1 MKLLLVLLTL
11 VTACSSGGRRNGG
24 WATKRL
30 PNDDS
35 AGTEAP
41 NIPSQ
46 PAEEA
51 NTPRPPDSPSAPRAP
66 SYESNAPLPDVGAAP
81 ANPLYAYGIPA
92 GDTEFTLD
100 YGAGGQLIRGGL
112 LHGMN
117 DLRNASDGAWESWAD
132 AVTPRGGVLRMWVRY
147 EMEGF
152 DEDHITAGRR
162 AVDAGL
168 TVMVTAVGTSEQT
181 RANIKGERY
190 ALDAPSNPVA
200 WADQV
205 ARDVERLRAA
215 DIPVTH
221 IEIWNEPNLGEAWDG
236 TPESFG
242 TFFAT
247 VGKRLR
253 QKLGADIK
261 IGGPGL
267 AGTLGDK
274 SLWVKTIFQSCKRIG
289 FQPDFYSFH
298 RYGSYPSDHDMLD
311 VPESLM
317 RIALAEGLQAPEI
330 ILSEWNIG
338 LPKPTFPGLDDQRA
352 ANFYM
357 ATVMALA
364 QTPAT
369 EAQFFFLQ
377 DAPWDTHK
385 EFAGESVGVFSLAG
399 APKALLSGMRMMAT
413 AADLPMIP
421 MERTGGS
428 SNLSV
433 FGSRLGNRGYL
444 LAVNT
449 FGSGTEDHINIMLR
463 AAGVDL
469 AQLKKNL
476 KPIKNYVAGKSQRS
490 TVERLGL
497 ETYVL
502 NALDVVRA
510 ETGVQMT
517 ELKKADRHV
526 RMKLKDGPRQIV
538 SVQLLSAKVGNPIVD
553 AAFLQAYKP
562 YAKGLNSAAG
572 AATIEQ
578 LRGEGVDEQ
587 TLSRLE
593 QAMQQKQTQVAG
605 VDKATSRHAREAFDQ
620 NYEALRN
627 SVPRTLSAHPAAK
640 AQVVS
645 KASWCTLENGI
656 LDLRLPP
663 ETSVLVE
670 FAW

>member
-1 MKLLLVLLTL
+1 MKLLLILLTL

-24 WATKRL
+24 WATKDRS
-30 PNDDS
+30 PQDS
-35 AGTEAP
+35 SGTEAP
-41 NIPSQ
+41 DIPAQ
-46 PAEEA
+46 PHEEA
-51 NTPRPPDSPSAPRAP
+51 SAPHVP
-66 SYESNAPLPDVGAAP
+66 SYESNAPLPNVGAAP
-81 ANPLYAYGIPA
+81 ADPLYAYGIPA
-92 GDTEFTLD
+92 GNTEFTLN
-100 YGAGGQLIRGGL
+100 YGAEGHLIRGGL

-117 DLRNASDGAWESWAD
+117 DLRHASDGAWESWAD
-132 AVTPRGGVLRMWVRY
+132 AVTPRGGVLRLWVRY
-147 EMEGF
+147 EMDGF
-152 DEDHITAGRR
+152 EQDHITAARR

-181 RANIKGERY
+181 RANIHGERY

-215 DIPVTH
+215 NIPVTH
-221 IEIWNEPNLGEAWDG
+221 IEIWNEPNLGQAWDG

-253 QKLGADIK
+253 EKFGTSLK

-274 SLWVKTIFQSCKRIG
+274 SLWVNTIFQACKRIG

-317 RIALAEGLQAPEI
+317 RLALAAGIQAPEI

-338 LPKPTFPGLDDQRA
+338 LPEPTLPALEDQRA
-352 ANFYM
+352 ANYYM
-357 ATVMALA
+357 ATVIALA
-364 QTPAT
+364 QTPCT
-369 EAQFFFLQ
+369 DAQFFFMQ

-399 APKALLSGMRMMAT
+399 APKAILSGMRMMAT
-413 AADLPMIP
+413 AADLPMVP

-433 FGSRLGNRGYL
+433 FGSRQGSGGYL

-469 AQLKKNL
+469 SQLKKNV
-476 KPIKNYVAGKSQRS
+476 KPIKNYVAGRGQRS
-490 TVERLGL
+490 AVERLGL
-497 ETYVL
+497 EDFVL
-502 NALDVVRA
+502 HALDVVRT
-510 ETGVQMT
+510 ETGVQT
-517 ELKKADRHV
+517 AELKKADRHV
-526 RMKLKDGPRQIV
+526 RILLKDSPKKIV
-538 SVQLLSAKVGNPIVD
+538 SVQLLSAKAGNPIVD

-572 AATIEQ
+572 AAALEQ

-587 TLSRLE
+587 TLARLD
-593 QAMQQKQTQVAG
+593 QAMRQKQTQIAG
-605 VDKATSRHAREAFDQ
+605 VDKATAQHAREVFDQ
-620 NYEALRN
+620 QYQALRN
-627 SVPRTLSAHPAAK
+627 SVPHTLSTHPAAK
-640 AQVVS
+640 AQVVG